1 MRAYIMNCGGL
12 TELAGR
18 RLHLY
23 LAFIVCLFR
32 WPPESTNGR
41 AQTYSGIT
49 GIQIK
54 PNHLAVNSPIP
65 VVTGKGE
72 KTVAGGKKAPKLP
85 FLPDFALH

>member
-1 MRAYIMNCGGL
+1 MASRQSPLKIL
-12 TELAGR
+12 ILVVSVSS
-18 RLHLY
+18 
-23 LAFIVCLFR
+23 VCLFR

-72 KTVAGGKKAPKLP
+72 KTVIYHKK
-85 FLPDFALH
+85 